1 MLIQASCP
9 VDLVVTDPQGR
20 TISKSAST
28 IPSATYEELDLNGD
42 GDMDDRVTIK
52 YALIGDYSIQVVPEP
67 NAPPTETYSLKVE
80 AEDKTTKTIVLA
92 ENVKI
97 SDIPSQPC
105 IIESTPTIVN
115 AKPVAAA
122 GDDRKVIV
130 SESMQFNGSKSH
142 DPDGNIASYQWD
154 FGDGKTGS
162 GVTVNYAYTAAGT
175 YTVTLTVTDNNGAT
189 ATDTAIMTVLTPVE
203 AIDDLIT
210 IVNDMNL
217 KQGINNSLD
226 AKLQAAKDSL
236 LAANAGL
243 RNDAIN
249 KLQAFISAVE
259 AQRGKELTNEQTD
272 QLVNYA
278 NRIITALGAS
288 AAPSTIPTKFK
299 LAQNYPNPFNPDT
312 WIPYQLS
319 ADMDVTIWIYN
330 VSGQLVRILNLGR
343 KPAGFY
349 TTKERSAYWD
359 GKNEAGEY
367 VASGIYFY
375 TIKAGDFIA
384 TKKMVITR

>member
-1 MLIQASCP
+1 
-9 VDLVVTDPQGR
+9 
-20 TISKSAST
+20 
-28 IPSATYEELDLNGD
+28 
-42 GDMDDRVTIK
+42 MDDRVTIK